1 MPQSYTFIVVTKIHQ
16 PPQPG
21 PPGPGKID
29 AVRLD
34 HPSPMAHRGRARQRA
49 STVLELS
56 SSVPGTRG
64 IVERPAGPELLASA
78 GGIAL
83 VIGTS
88 ARRVAPEAG
97 WSHVAAATTDR
108 VPSTRLSTRQV
119 GPART
124 LRFVPNRGDLFR
136 SHGGGYDAQ
145 KRAVDGLRPAS

>member
-1 MPQSYTFIVVTKIHQ
+1 MTRIHQ
-16 PPQPG
+16 PAQPN
-21 PPGPGKID
+21 PPRPGEVD
-29 AVRLD
+29 AVRLA
-34 HPSPMAHRGRARQRA
+34 HPSPMAQRSRARQRA

-64 IVERPAGPELLASA
+64 TVERPAGPELLASA
-78 GGIAL
+78 GGVAL

-88 ARRVAPEAG
+88 ARRVAREAG

-124 LRFVPNRGDLFR
+124 LRFVPNRADLFR